1 MARQQFVPLVPHSG
15 AESRMT
21 SRTLS
26 FVGVLLVLAVPAA
39 RAQSAYDRARAAFER
54 GQLDSAYDLI
64 RRAADAEPN
73 RAEVQFLLGDI
84 ACNKAGRAGA
94 LSAFGL
100 ARKCKAAFSR
110 AVALAP
116 DSLTYL
122 ESLASYL
129 SQAPGIV
136 GGDKDSALMLAERV
150 RQRDEVAGAFL
161 LAGIWWSGNAA
172 SKVRADSVVEAVAEH
187 HPDDRSVQLRVAG
200 WWSGTNR
207 AERALAAYDGLAV
220 RDPRDAVARFFL
232 GRQLVLMNR
241 EPRRAQEQ
249 LRGAAAAG
257 PAPGAGPG
265 VTTIT
270 PGAAWYRLGQ
280 TYVQL
285 GMSDSARIC
294 FERALQINPALQPAR
309 ASLDSLTHH

>member
-1 MARQQFVPLVPHSG
+1 MACRSLLLVS
-15 AESRMT
+15 
-21 SRTLS
+21 
-26 FVGVLLVLAVPAA
+26 VLLVLAVPAA
-39 RAQSAYDRARAAFER
+39 RAQSVYDQARAAFER

-73 RAEVQFLLGDI
+73 RAEVQYLLGEI

-100 ARKCKAAFSR
+100 ARKCKAGFAR

-122 ESLASYL
+122 ESLASFL

-136 GGDKDSALMLAERV
+136 GGDKDSAMKLAERV
-150 RQRDEVAGAFL
+150 LQRDEVAGAFL
-161 LAGIWWSGNAA
+161 LAGLWWPGNAA
-172 SKVRADSVVEAVAEH
+172 SKVRSDSVVEAVAEH

-200 WWSGTNR
+200 WWSQTNR
-207 AERALAAYDGLAV
+207 SERALAAYEAMAA
-220 RDPRDAVARFFL
+220 RDPKDAVARFFL
-232 GRQLVLMNR
+232 GRQLVVMKR
-241 EPRRAQEQ
+241 EPRRAQEH
-249 LRGAAAAG
+249 LRFAAAAAV
-257 PAPGAGPG
+257 PAPGPG
-265 VTTIT
+265 VNTIT
-270 PGAAWYRLGQ
+270 PGAPWYRLGQ

-294 FERALQINPALQPAR
+294 LERALQINPQLQVAR